1 MLLLDFA
8 IITFTVEFAALL
20 PRVGHNTP
28 AMSLDNRLQKKFRSI
43 GHHLNPVVIVS
54 NGLSDN
60 INAEID
66 RALSDHELI
75 KVRVNAADREDKKS
89 LIEEI
94 CQLQKA
100 ELVQTIGNIALIYRA
115 AAELKPHL
123 SNICRHPE
131 IAG

>member
-1 MLLLDFA
+1 
-8 IITFTVEFAALL
+8 
-20 PRVGHNTP
+20 
-28 AMSLDNRLQKKFRSI
+28 MSLDNKFQKRFRSI

-60 INAEID
+60 INAELD

-75 KVRVNAADREDKKS
+75 KVRVNATDREDKKS

-115 AAELKPHL
+115 AAEQKPHL
-123 SNICRHPE
+123 SNICRHSE
-131 IAG
+131 MSR

>member
-1 MLLLDFA
+1 
-8 IITFTVEFAALL
+8 
-20 PRVGHNTP
+20 
-28 AMSLDNRLQKKFRSI
+28 
-43 GHHLNPVVIVS
+43 VVIVS